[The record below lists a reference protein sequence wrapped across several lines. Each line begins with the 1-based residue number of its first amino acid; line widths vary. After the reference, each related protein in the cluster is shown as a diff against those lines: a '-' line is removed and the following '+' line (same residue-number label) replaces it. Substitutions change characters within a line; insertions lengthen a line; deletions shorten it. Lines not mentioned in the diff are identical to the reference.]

1 MIGRGVVDMEEE
13 GLEEVLDEGL
23 EAVDQISFYMPDHF
37 LIFQIANILW
47 RESSSALSDPSPPNQ
62 ARLFSVDT
70 SLALLSAF
78 LFQTHW
84 GLMPKLVYS
93 SELYA
98 EAWEEPWVESK

>member
-13 GLEEVLDEGL
+13 EEGSEEGL
-23 EAVDQISFYMPDHF
+23 EVVGQISFYMPDHF
-37 LIFQIANILW
+37 LIFQIVNILW